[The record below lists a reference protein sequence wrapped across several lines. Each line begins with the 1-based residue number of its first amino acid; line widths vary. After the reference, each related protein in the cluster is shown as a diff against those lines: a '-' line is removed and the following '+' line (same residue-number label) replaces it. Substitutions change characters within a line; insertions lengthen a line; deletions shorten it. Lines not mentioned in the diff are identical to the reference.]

1 MSVLLGIGV
10 FLFWL
15 LGYPYALTYQE
26 QYQLF
31 LFSSDYFVERISIA
45 GGLSDYL
52 GDFVAQFYYVPWMG
66 ALALALLAVA
76 IQQLTMLNGQRGA
89 VKGQRSKVRGTRYEV
104 RGTRCED
111 ALNTQRSTL
120 NTQHSTLNAPRST
133 LHAQLFS
140 FVGPLLLLHL
150 MGDESVLPTYQVA
163 MVMVL
168 LASLVFSRVKW
179 YWEVLLVPCLYW
191 AAGPMC
197 WLYVVLHVIL
207 RGWKW
212 AWTLVWLL
220 AVECVAYV
228 TVMQQW
234 PPESVLFCMNYYR
247 TPMQMPLLMAIIPLA
262 IALVVLLSRFR
273 LSNKIALPLGVGC
286 LVLAVVY
293 IPSGYDADKY
303 ELIRQDQL
311 IRQERWDDI
320 IERAQKHVVKT
331 TFWSNSVNLALSQ
344 KRLLA
349 ERMFDFY
356 QSGEDALAMPPHR
369 DLTSNLPTAEAYY
382 RLGLVNAAQR
392 YMFDIQESILN
403 GKKSGRCTK
412 RIVQCMLVN
421 GHYKP
426 AAKQIAILKR
436 SLFYS
441 SWAEE
446 AEKCLFKDSM
456 VEGNAELG
464 RLRKIRFK
472 DDFLFSYGEIEKI
485 FGLLFINNPEN
496 KMALDYFLAEHLLKG
511 NVQQFMQYLQ
521 WAQQYG
527 GYYAMPAGYQDA
539 VRCIQSQGR
548 ESGKYG
554 EYVQRQIEKVKK

>member
-1 MSVLLGIGV
+1 M
-10 FLFWL
+10 
-15 LGYPYALTYQE
+15 
-26 QYQLF
+26 
-31 LFSSDYFVERISIA
+31 
-45 GGLSDYL
+45 
-52 GDFVAQFYYVPWMG
+52 
-66 ALALALLAVA
+66 
-76 IQQLTMLNGQRGA
+76 QR
-89 VKGQRSKVRGTRYEV
+89 V
-104 RGTRCED
+104 
-111 ALNTQRSTL
+111 
-120 NTQHSTLNAPRST
+120 
-133 LHAQLFS
+133 
-140 FVGPLLLLHL
+140 
-150 MGDESVLPTYQVA
+150 
-163 MVMVL
+163 
-168 LASLVFSRVKW
+168 
-179 YWEVLLVPCLYW
+179 
-191 AAGPMC
+191 
-197 WLYVVLHVIL
+197 
-207 RGWKW
+207 
-212 AWTLVWLL
+212 
-220 AVECVAYV
+220 
-228 TVMQQW
+228 
-234 PPESVLFCMNYYR
+234 
-247 TPMQMPLLMAIIPLA
+247 
-262 IALVVLLSRFR
+262 
-273 LSNKIALPLGVGC
+273 
-286 LVLAVVY
+286 
-293 IPSGYDADKY
+293 
-303 ELIRQDQL
+303 
-311 IRQERWDDI
+311 
-320 IERAQKHVVKT
+320 
-331 TFWSNSVNLALSQ
+331 SVNLALSQ